1 MLQREPHIPV
11 DAALFRAIPNSELA
25 VVPGASHAVV
35 IEKPELV
42 NRIVLDFLQNE
53 PVPTMMPLRRAAT
66 GTEML

>member
-1 MLQREPHIPV
+1 
-11 DAALFRAIPNSELA
+11 
-25 VVPGASHAVV
+25 V